1 METFRGRKV
10 VIPKSRNWAI
20 NDITDNYSLMQRLSC
35 KIGNNPIPLVLWK
48 EHPEWTLRDLEKN
61 VKLCTLY
68 PFEVGM
74 QVLKMFKPK
83 RWLDPTA
90 GWGDRLRCAIAYGC
104 EYVGVDSNKE
114 MKPAYEAIRETASNP
129 ENYQVKIGR
138 FQDVKI
144 TGKFDLIF
152 TSPPF
157 FTKEVYEHMTDWKSI
172 KEFME
177 EFLQPLLVKSDKH
190 LEKGGH
196 LVLYI
201 EDKNSEDFIDIMK
214 MFVETELLEL
224 KYEGAF
230 YYQGTSPRPYYVW
243 VKRKT

>member
-1 METFRGRKV
+1 
-10 VIPKSRNWAI
+10 
-20 NDITDNYSLMQRLSC
+20 
-35 KIGNNPIPLVLWK
+35 
-48 EHPEWTLRDLEKN
+48 
-61 VKLCTLY
+61 
-68 PFEVGM
+68 
-74 QVLKMFKPK
+74 
-83 RWLDPTA
+83 
-90 GWGDRLRCAIAYGC
+90 
-104 EYVGVDSNKE
+104 
-114 MKPAYEAIRETASNP
+114 
-129 ENYQVKIGR
+129 
-138 FQDVKI
+138 
-144 TGKFDLIF
+144 
-152 TSPPF
+152 
-157 FTKEVYEHMTDWKSI
+157 MTDWKSI

>member
-1 METFRGRKV
+1 METFRGRKL

-20 NDITDNYSLMQRLSC
+20 NDITDNYSLNQRLSC
-35 KIGNNPIPLVLWK
+35 RFGNERAPIEVWK
-48 EHPEWTLRDLEKN
+48 EHPEWSLHELSKN
-61 VKLCTLY
+61 VKRCNLY

-74 QVLKMFKPK
+74 KVLKIFKPK

-114 MKPAYEAIRETASNP
+114 MKPAYEGIIRDFAKKP
-129 ENYQVKIGR
+129 EKYKIKIGK
-138 FQDVKI
+138 FQTAKI
-144 TGKFDLIF
+144 TGTFDLVF

-157 FTKEVYEHMTDWKSI
+157 FTKELYEHMEDWEDITD
-172 KEFME
+172 FLE
-177 EFLQPLLVKSDKH
+177 EFLHPLLIKSNKH

-201 EDKNSEDFIDIMK
+201 EDKNIPEFIDAMK
-214 MFVETELLEL
+214 LFVRVEIPEL

-230 YYQGTSPRPYYVW
+230 YYQGVEPRPYYVW
-243 VKRKT
+243 VKT